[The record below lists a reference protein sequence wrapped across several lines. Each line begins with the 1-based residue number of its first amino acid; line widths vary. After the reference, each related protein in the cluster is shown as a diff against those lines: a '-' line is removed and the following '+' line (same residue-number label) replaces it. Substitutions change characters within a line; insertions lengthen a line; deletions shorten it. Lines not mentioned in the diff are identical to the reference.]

1 MAKNK
6 LTKGSKKQLLSR
18 VFMTLVFLAGVLIM
32 LYPFYVNALN
42 TLVDQQRLT
51 QLEKNNAAESQR
63 QKALI
68 KKRMQQQNEALKKN
82 GLVPRADPFTDTNE
96 KKLASDQYL
105 KEHLIGAVSIP
116 TIKLTVP
123 LFDQTDDRLLQT
135 GATVLQGTSY
145 PTGGNDTHSVISAH
159 SGLPEKKLFTDLE
172 EVKKGDLFVLTV
184 FDKKLAYRVETLKV
198 VKPENTSVLKIEPGR
213 DLVTLL
219 TCTPYMINSHR
230 LLVTGYRVPYTEKIA
245 KQVQQADQKQTQN
258 DVLIL
263 LGVAAIVLLLLFN
276 LYRIGY
282 SYRLKKRRFDLTLVR
297 QSATGAP
304 QQNIMY
310 GLYTKTGKPVICD
323 QIPVTGQT
331 DATGKIVFK
340 DLPGA
345 VYLVKEQGTSG
356 IVFKAGL
363 KKIKQVTPQ
372 VYPSRQ
378 LAPYV
383 TVQPDQISLKK

>member
-1 MAKNK
+1 MVAKNK
-6 LTKGSKKQLLSR
+6 LSKGSKKQLLSR
-18 VFMTLVFLAGVLIM
+18 IFMTLVFLAGVLIM

-219 TCTPYMINSHR
+219 TCTPYMINSQ
-230 LLVTGYRVPYTEKIA
+230 I
-245 KQVQQADQKQTQN
+245 QQADQKQTQN

-263 LGVAAIVLLLLFN
+263 LGVTAVVLLLLFN

-297 QSATGAP
+297 QNATGAP
-304 QQNIMY
+304 QQNITY
-310 GLYTKTGKPVICD
+310 GLYTKAGKAVIRD

-356 IVFKAGL
+356 ISFKAGL
-363 KKIKQVTPQ
+363 KKIKQATPQ

-378 LAPYV
+378 LAPYI
-383 TVQPDQISLKK
+383 TVQSNQIILKK